1 MIIMLHLHI
10 IKTNRTIIMKPQI
23 IYSERRLFS
32 IQNINGEIVLEYN
45 QDKTIGK
52 PLYKVQANRT
62 TLEELLSDHKNAKY
76 IVILP
81 GFFFPYAFSRRGLDF
96 NTECWDNAFEAFL
109 ETLPPDSHLLQSYWY
124 IEYVAFDENLR
135 HLTHEDKV
143 C

>member
-1 MIIMLHLHI
+1 M
-10 IKTNRTIIMKPQI
+10 
-23 IYSERRLFS
+23 FS
-32 IQNINGEIVLEYN
+32 IENINGEIVLEYN

-62 TLEELLSDHKNAKY
+62 TLEELLSAYKNAKY

-81 GFFFPYAFSRRGLDF
+81 GFFFPYAFSRRALDF
-96 NTECWDNAFEAFL
+96 SDPDGDIVAFI

>member
-1 MIIMLHLHI
+1 MDKDKLID
-10 IKTNRTIIMKPQI
+10 MKPQI
-23 IYSERRLFS
+23 IYSERRSFS

-52 PLYKVQANRT
+52 PMYKVQGNRT
-62 TLEELLSDHKNAKY
+62 TMEELLSAYKNAKY

-81 GFFFPYAFSRRGLDF
+81 GFFFPYAFSRRRLDF
-96 NTECWDNAFEAFL
+96 TDPDGDIITFL
-109 ETLPPDSHLLQSYWY
+109 ETLPPDSHLLQSDWY
-124 IEYVAFDENLR
+124 IEYLAFDENLR